1 MVDIAS
7 EALKSKNFQL
17 ASEIYERVIRE
28 KGPACQL
35 LLDLGTSLALGG
47 RISEAFT
54 AFLKAYRLGKVNT
67 DQIKEL
73 VKALVKLTRKM
84 MEETSE
90 QDSQKNILLDT
101 KELLDTEPFF
111 CGICLG
117 TISEPTTIYCGHT
130 FCRKCITKRD
140 IHDCVGCGK
149 NPRLSGT
156 YKPNVMLGEVVL
168 KLFPKLEEITRL
180 KTEANKRFA
189 ERQYKDAINRYSDI
203 LDICKFSHF

>member
-111 CGICLG
+111 CGI
-117 TISEPTTIYCGHT
+117 
-130 FCRKCITKRD
+130 
-140 IHDCVGCGK
+140 
-149 NPRLSGT
+149 
-156 YKPNVMLGEVVL
+156 
-168 KLFPKLEEITRL
+168 
-180 KTEANKRFA
+180 
-189 ERQYKDAINRYSDI
+189 
-203 LDICKFSHF
+203 